1 MTCLFSFDSAELLGV
16 IVFLWLKPLG
26 NTVPL
31 VFGNW
36 EINEQKT
43 KAAPEVEMYDLG
55 KILWRSRGLGRIKLW
70 GGETTSFS
78 RVV

>member
-16 IVFLWLKPLG
+16 IVFLGLKPLG

-36 EINEQKT
+36 ETNEQKM
-43 KAAPEVEMYDLG
+43 KAAPEREMYDLG
-55 KILWRSRGLGRIKLW
+55 KILWRSCGLEKIKLW